1 VAAAFLVAMVG
12 FARVA
17 DAAATITVV
26 NLDDPNEGFNDT
38 TPAAPVGGNSGTTL
52 GAQRLI
58 AFQFA
63 ADLWGTLLSSDVE
76 IRVAAEFNPLF
87 CDADEAVLGQAG
99 AEAVYADFD
108 GAPEAATYYAEA
120 LADRLAGLDFYPP
133 GADIGAEF
141 NSSFG
146 TTCDFP
152 DGWYYGLD
160 ASPPGFDVDFVTT
173 VLHELAH
180 GLGFFTLVTA
190 SGAKFLGD
198 DDVFMLSLEDHSAG
212 LLWPEMTNGER
223 RNSSRDTGDLHW
235 VGPEVVAASGDLAIG
250 ADPNSGHVE
259 MYAPSPY
266 DDGSSVSHFSDAL
279 FPHELMEPFDTGPIH
294 DVGLSMELLS
304 DLGWT
309 FDCGNGVV
317 NGGEE
322 CDDGNTS
329 DGDGCSAS
337 CQLEPPPQ
345 YLESKDQQSCINEL
359 NKALAKVAKTY
370 GKHID
375 RCIKE
380 GSRSRLPAGNIEN
393 CVVETGTFG
402 KDKVQDAKDKTLDK
416 AGPNGKCPPA
426 AEPDFG
432 ATDANTVNQVALAK
446 ELSLIQAVFGS
457 DLDAAI
463 ISEVDNKDG
472 SKCQQG
478 VAKAAKKCQGA
489 KLKAFNGCKKS
500 GLSAKSSSRIVN
512 APGLEG
518 CLSGRGDS
526 IAADMK
532 GKVEKACDPA
542 TGKIKTTIDKKCA
555 ADLGAFAGCN
565 DPNGPLPTAGELAS
579 CIDQLVECEVCLAL
593 NAADGLDHDCDLFDD
608 GQANGSCP

>member
-1 VAAAFLVAMVG
+1 MVG
-12 FARVA
+12 TVRFA

-38 TPAAPVGGNSGTTL
+38 TPVAPVGGNAGTTL

-58 AFQFA
+58 AFQHA
-63 ADLWGTLLSSDVE
+63 ADLWGGLISSDVE
-76 IRVAAEFNPLF
+76 IRVAAEFNPLD
-87 CDADEAVLGQAG
+87 CNEDWAVLGQAG
-99 AEAVYADFD
+99 PEGVDRDFD
-108 GAPEAATYYAEA
+108 GAPEAATWYPDA
-120 LADRLAGLDFYPP
+120 LANRLAGMDLCLP
-133 GADIGAEF
+133 GCEFGATGDDIGAEF

-173 VLHELAH
+173 VLHELGH
-180 GLGFFTLVTA
+180 GLGFLTLVTPN
-190 SGAKFLGD
+190 GARLGD
-198 DDVFMLSLEDHSAG
+198 LNDVFMLSLEDHSAS
-212 LLWPEMTNGER
+212 LLWPDMANGER
-223 RNSSRDTGDLHW
+223 RDSSKDTGDLHW
-235 VGPEVVAASGDLAIG
+235 LGPEVVAASGGLTWG
-250 ADPNSGHVE
+250 VDPNTGHVE

-266 DDGSSVSHFSDAL
+266 EGGSSVSHFSDAL
-279 FPHELMEPFDTGPIH
+279 VPDELMEPFDTGPIH
-294 DVGLSMELLS
+294 DVGLALELLS

-317 NGGEE
+317 DGGEE
-322 CDDGNTS
+322 CDDGKTL
-329 DGDGCSAS
+329 DGDGCSS
-337 CQLEPPPQ
+337 VCQVELQPQ
-345 YLESKDQQSCINEL
+345 DADQQSCINEL
-359 NKALAKVAKTY
+359 NKGLAKVAKTY

-380 GSRSRLPAGNIEN
+380 GSRNRLPVGDIED
-393 CVVETGTFG
+393 CILDTGTFG
-402 KDKVQDAKDKTLDK
+402 KDKVRDAQDKTLDK
-416 AGPNGKCPPA
+416 AGPNGKCPPLA
-426 AEPDFG
+426 QPDFG
-432 ATDANTVNQVALAK
+432 ATDPNTVNQVALAK
-446 ELSLIQAVFGS
+446 ELSLIHAVFGS

-463 ISEVDNKDG
+463 IFEADNKEG

-478 VAKAAKKCQGA
+478 VAKALKKCQGA

-512 APGLEG
+512 PLGLAG
-518 CLSGRGDS
+518 CISGRGDS
-526 IAADMK
+526 IAADVK

-542 TGKIKTTIDKKCA
+542 TGKIQAAIDKKCVD
-555 ADLGAFAGCN
+555 DLGAFAGCK
-565 DPNGPLPTAGELAS
+565 DPNGPVPTAEELAS

-593 NAADGLDHDCDLFDD
+593 NAADGLNHDCDRFDD